1 MILFTLYAAHT
12 LARTFEAKSNWKVF
26 SKKFLIKNALWIH
39 WKSSSEN
46 QIFFGIAHLLRIGTK
61 FHFLHVSKETF
72 KKEKNFYSKAEQ
84 NWPKLPCLWLYDKW
98 IFLEKTL
105 DNLCHSF
112 CKETSAKSFW
122 HKVIA
127 ISYQMHS
134 WRKIDKVGSRKLLLR
149 KWHFE
154 ELHCLSHV
162 TQHQESQVW
171 QKKKIWSLFLSSF
184 FAVTLKCAK
193 VAARHM
199 WNRIMF
205 HLLSCLNIFVTRH
218 SSVLKCVSPFMLTLT
233 VIQKS
238 IVFN

>member
-1 MILFTLYAAHT
+1 MAVSLVHEYKTTSWICKLIIKIVIWSCCFVIELLKDRPISLNGKPLKFSSWVPLKVPKNITTTSIFGYYAAHT
-12 LARTFEAKSNWKVF
+12 LAWTFEAKSNWKVF

-112 CKETSAKSFW
+112 GKEISAKSFW
-122 HKVIA
+122 RKVIA
-127 ISYQMHS
+127 IS
-134 WRKIDKVGSRKLLLR
+134 
-149 KWHFE
+149 
-154 ELHCLSHV
+154 
-162 TQHQESQVW
+162 
-171 QKKKIWSLFLSSF
+171 
-184 FAVTLKCAK
+184 
-193 VAARHM
+193 
-199 WNRIMF
+199 
-205 HLLSCLNIFVTRH
+205 
-218 SSVLKCVSPFMLTLT
+218 
-233 VIQKS
+233 
-238 IVFN
+238 

>member
-1 MILFTLYAAHT
+1 MMLLFWNYRKTDPLVWMGSHLSSAAEFCWKCQKILRLLILFGYYAAHT

-127 ISYQMHS
+127 IS
-134 WRKIDKVGSRKLLLR
+134 
-149 KWHFE
+149 
-154 ELHCLSHV
+154 
-162 TQHQESQVW
+162 
-171 QKKKIWSLFLSSF
+171 
-184 FAVTLKCAK
+184 
-193 VAARHM
+193 
-199 WNRIMF
+199 
-205 HLLSCLNIFVTRH
+205 
-218 SSVLKCVSPFMLTLT
+218 
-233 VIQKS
+233 
-238 IVFN
+238 